1 MKQRFIFLYS
11 YSLKTVMI
19 RLVRWFFI
27 LMVSLIPIGILTAG
41 IIIGL
46 IYPKLPELDELKNYS
61 PKLPLKIYTAE
72 GTLISEFGEEKREVV
87 DINTVP
93 DLMKYAIIAAED
105 EHFYEHTGV
114 DWTGV
119 ARAALSNVV
128 ARGAREGASTIT
140 MQVARNF
147 YLTNEKTLLRKVSEI
162 LLAFKI
168 EQNLSKDSIL
178 EIYMNQIY
186 LGQQAYGF
194 ASASKIYYA
203 KPMSKLS
210 IAEAAMLAGLPK
222 APSRYNPVVNCDR
235 ANLRQHYVIKRML
248 TIGKITK
255 DEFDIATK
263 EADETKQKQ
272 CSNNH
277 YALPPQVSQK
287 AQINADYVAESVRLE
302 TMRLI
307 ESSVKRQYPDR
318 SKEQQDAIL
327 RSYLSQGLKVYT
339 TISQSLQDAANQA
352 VWDNLID
359 YDARHGYRGPESTHN
374 IPANLETV
382 DDKEEALKEAF
393 GNAKPIN
400 EFQPALV
407 LSASSRQIRA
417 YLRDGQEIKIAGPGL
432 SFVRSA
438 INRIRRGALIRVVQY
453 EDDSWGVGQVPEVE
467 AAFVAMN
474 PKTGAVEALVGGFS
488 FSKSKFNHATQAM
501 RQPGSSFKPFIY
513 SAALDWTNP
522 RNDNDYITASTS
534 FRDEPFTQGDWSP
547 KNYDGSYSGPMRL
560 RTALTRSKNLVSIR
574 ILDKISPAYALTHV
588 SRFGFNPK
596 NHPNNLTLALG
607 SGAVTPLEMARA
619 YSVFANEGRLPN
631 AHLIS
636 RIEDNHGRI
645 LHKADEV
652 TTPAIPPENAYIM
665 TSIMQ
670 DVIKSGT
677 ATRAKSLGRDDLAGK
692 TGTTNDQH
700 DAWFAGYNQQ
710 LVGIAWMGFDQP
722 RSLGEG
728 ESGGHTAL
736 PIWIDFMQKALKG
749 MPRSYPDKPQGVVN
763 IGGEY
768 YYANKVHTVKRAPS
782 PEEVFSNDST
792 EPINL
797 DDAPPAEENA
807 AGQSNNNNNAAPPE
821 NPAPAAE
828 PNTEGGQNQ

>member
-1 MKQRFIFLYS
+1 
-11 YSLKTVMI
+11 MI
-19 RLVRWFFI
+19 RLLRWFFI
-27 LMVSLIPIGILTAG
+27 FLLSLIPIGILTAA
-41 IIIGL
+41 IVIGL
-46 IYPKLPELDELKNYS
+46 IYPKLPELDELKNYT

-72 GTLISEFGEEKREVV
+72 GTLISEFGEEKREIV

-114 DWTGV
+114 DWIGV
-119 ARAALSNVV
+119 ARATLANVL

-168 EQNLSKDSIL
+168 EQNLSKNDIL
-178 EIYMNQIY
+178 EVYMNQIY

-194 ASASKIYYA
+194 ASASQVYYA
-203 KPMSKLS
+203 KPMHKLS

-235 ANLRQHYVIKRML
+235 ANLRQHYVLKRMM
-248 TIGKITK
+248 TIGKLTK
-255 DEFDIATK
+255 EQFDSASK

-277 YALPPQVSQK
+277 YALPQRVTNKFQV
-287 AQINADYVAESVRLE
+287 NADYVAETVRLE
-302 TMRLI
+302 TVKLI
-307 ESSVKRQYPDR
+307 ESSIKRQYPDR
-318 SKEQQDAIL
+318 SKEQQESIL
-327 RSYLSQGLKVYT
+327 RSYLGQGLKVYT

-359 YDARHGYRGPESTHN
+359 YDARHGYRGPEVVRTL
-374 IPANLETV
+374 PANLESM
-382 DDKEEALKEAF
+382 DDKEEVLKEAF

-407 LSASSRQIRA
+407 LSATGKQVRA
-417 YLRDGQEIKIAGPGL
+417 YLRDGQEIKMTGQGL
-432 SFVRSA
+432 SFVRSN

-453 EDDSWGVGQVPEVE
+453 EDDSWGIGQVPEVE
-467 AAFVAMN
+467 AAFVAMD
-474 PKTGAVEALVGGFS
+474 PKTGAVRALVGGFS

-522 RNDNDYITASTS
+522 NNDNDYITASTS
-534 FRDEPFTQGDWSP
+534 FKDEPFTQGEWSP
-547 KNYDGSYSGPMRL
+547 KNYDGTYSGPMRL

-574 ILDKISPAYALTHV
+574 ILDKIKPDYALSHIA
-588 SRFGFNPK
+588 RFGFNPK
-596 NHPNNLTLALG
+596 AHPNNLTLALG

-619 YSVFANEGRLPN
+619 YSVFANEGKLPKS
-631 AHLIS
+631 HLIA
-636 RIEDNHGRI
+636 RIEDNRGRV
-645 LHKADEV
+645 LHKAE
-652 TTPAIPPENAYIM
+652 TEPTPAIPPENAYIM

-670 DVIKSGT
+670 DVIKYGT
-677 ATRAKSLGRDDLAGK
+677 ATKAKSLNRDDLAGK

-710 LVGIAWMGFDQP
+710 LVGVAWMGFDQP

-736 PIWIDFMQKALKG
+736 PIWIDFMQKALNG

-768 YYANKVHTVKRAPS
+768 YYANKVHTVKRS
-782 PEEVFSNDST
+782 SNNPEEVFSNQSA

-797 DDAPPAEENA
+797 DDPPPEERNTTAPPAEGA
-807 AGQSNNNNNAAPPE
+807 APAAPPAAE
-821 NPAPAAE
+821 NPSG
-828 PNTEGGQNQ
+828 TTQQ